1 VFPVAAATMAGW
13 LILFFVL
20 LAGRLRQDGFGA
32 TLLDLAARGW
42 FSLSKPPG
50 RGGTR
55 RPAAPAM
62 CVVPLVHARVGLWKP
77 RQVTVW
83 PAEPAA
89 VARPLADPGVPF
101 DPRASG

>member
-1 VFPVAAATMAGW
+1 
-13 LILFFVL
+13 
-20 LAGRLRQDGFGA
+20 
-32 TLLDLAARGW
+32 
-42 FSLSKPPG
+42 
-50 RGGTR
+50 
-55 RPAAPAM
+55 M

-83 PAEPAA
+83 PAEPTA